1 MCRPAWDRCNPA
13 IQRSGTQPGEKSPEA
28 RQPGGLIV
36 SESSNNPPAD
46 TSGIG
51 EAVTTA
57 LRQPSFLRVM
67 LVLAST
73 VVVLVGIRLSAPIL
87 NPIFFAVVLSL
98 LFSPIYSWLK
108 RRGLPAPLALLIMLV
123 MLTVLFVGLFFIMG
137 ASIARF
143 SERVGFYTTQLN
155 GQLVNLDALI
165 ERLGLS
171 NVDLRDVVKPSALA
185 DSLGVVLSGIAGFL
199 SDLFLILMIMLFLLG
214 EGPAIMNRLRASV
227 SEDNTQVARLTT
239 VGQSV
244 VRQFGL
250 RAIVNLVTGAGV
262 TVLLFVLGVDF
273 PVLWGILTF
282 FLSFVPYIGLV
293 LAVAPAVVLALAE
306 FGVTRA
312 IVVIA
317 GVVVINVLA
326 ENVLS
331 PMMMGRGLNLSPT
344 VVFLSFIVWAWLLG
358 GPGAFL
364 AVPIT
369 LFVAVMFDTF
379 PETRWL
385 ASIIGVRSSDT
396 EAAGG
401 PAAGTPA
408 PGAEAEG
415 AP

>member
-1 MCRPAWDRCNPA
+1 MN
-13 IQRSGTQPGEKSPEA
+13 
-28 RQPGGLIV
+28 
-36 SESSNNPPAD
+36 ESSSNPPSDSA
-46 TSGIG
+46 GIA
-51 EAVTTA
+51 ETITTT

-67 LVLAST
+67 LVLSAT
-73 VVVLVGIRLSAPIL
+73 VVVLVGIRLGAPIL

-98 LFSPIYSWLK
+98 LFSPVYSWLK

-123 MLTVLFVGLFFIMG
+123 LLTVLFVGLFFILG
-137 ASIARF
+137 VSISRF

-155 GQLVNLDALI
+155 GQLVDLDALI

-185 DSLGVVLSGIAGFL
+185 EALGVVLSGIAAFL

-214 EGPAIMNRLRASV
+214 EGPAMMNRLRASV
-227 SEDNTQVARLTT
+227 GEGHPQVARLTT

-273 PVLWGILTF
+273 PLLWGILTF

-312 IVVIA
+312 VLVIA
-317 GVVVINVLA
+317 GVVVINILA

-331 PMMMGRGLNLSPT
+331 PMMMGRGLNISPT
-344 VVFLSFIVWAWLLG
+344 VVFLSFIIWAWLLG

-364 AVPIT
+364 ALPIT

-385 ASIIGVRSSDT
+385 ASIIGVSSPDT
-396 EAAGG
+396 DAPGGAA
-401 PAAGTPA
+401 PGTPTPDAERA
-408 PGAEAEG
+408 P
-415 AP
+415 

>member
-1 MCRPAWDRCNPA
+1 MN
-13 IQRSGTQPGEKSPEA
+13 
-28 RQPGGLIV
+28 
-36 SESSNNPPAD
+36 D
-46 TSGIG
+46 TSNDPAGNRSDIA
-51 EAVTTA
+51 ETLAFT

-67 LVLAST
+67 LMLAAT
-73 VVVLVGIRLSAPIL
+73 VVVLVGIHLGAPIL
-87 NPIFFAVVLSL
+87 NPIFFAVVLTL
-98 LFSPIYSWLK
+98 LFSPVYSWLK
-108 RRGLPAPLALLIMLV
+108 RRGLPAPVALLVMLV
-123 MLTVLFVGLFFIMG
+123 MLTVLFLGLIFILG
-137 ASIARF
+137 VSISRF
-143 SERVGFYTTQLN
+143 SERVGFYTAELN
-155 GQLVNLDALI
+155 GQLDDLDALI
-165 ERLGLS
+165 ERLGLA
-171 NVDLRDVVKPSALA
+171 NVDLQEVVKPSALA
-185 DSLGVVLSGIAGFL
+185 DAIGVVLSGIAGFL

-214 EGPAIMNRLRASV
+214 EGPAMMNRLRASAG
-227 SEDNTQVARLTT
+227 EGHPQVQRLTT

-262 TVLLFVLGVDF
+262 TVLMFLLGVDF
-273 PVLWGILTF
+273 PLLWGVLTF

-306 FGVTRA
+306 FGVSRA
-312 IVVIA
+312 VIVIA

-344 VVFLSFIVWAWLLG
+344 VVFLSFIIWAWLLG

-364 AVPIT
+364 ALPIT

-385 ASIIGVRSSDT
+385 ASIIGVSSPDT
-396 EAAGG
+396 DA
-401 PAAGTPA
+401 AAGTSPGA
-408 PGAEAEG
+408 PTPDAEAEA